1 MDEFGVCYLNL
12 LLHWVYY
19 AFIILLWKND
29 VETTL
34 SGNRT
39 LGMTMK
45 PIGPQSK
52 NLFTFMANLGPNT
65 N

>member
-1 MDEFGVCYLNL
+1 MLLKFTTTLGILCFYNTLMKKRCY
-12 LLHWVYY
+12 
-19 AFIILLWKND
+19 
-29 VETTL
+29 ETTL